1 MILIFYF
8 NRDFLRLG
16 TPLLCKPLEPQEEEP
31 GLAQETQEDGAEL
44 PQESTSTED
53 KTVEDEPD
61 DTVTEQ
67 TDKTTPNK
75 IRKISDVISR
85 KMSDSSS
92 RGRADSR
99 TERGTLENRNSN
111 LSFRDVMMSM
121 IQPSP
126 DSSFGEES
134 DSDDEDRG
142 FEMLGGDAAE
152 GTAENESKDDSK
164 DSITETSPGR
174 DGQTDSSTSP
184 DEDAIPKRPPRPK
197 RDHHRHLF
205 DEHTMYDET
214 MPVTPGHPGTTT
226 VVDGVDIDT
235 VGENQQ
241 QVSSIDQG
249 DDLVIVDV
257 TGENSQTNTPPINIP
272 QDEENPEPGNA
283 LNPGLSGSFDDSQM
297 LGKELSTGSNSSRRT
312 SQSSINS
319 FDSNTDVKNISQHK
333 AAEMSVEDI
342 THQLSLHCA
351 QEPDLHPIPD
361 ETSRDHTTSECQ
373 EIEEEPVTPEDKPV
387 PLTRVKCLV
396 SMTTPRDARAHGVSY
411 CPSFVEF
418 DMGVDGFGC
427 LFMPAVAPQAFPG
440 ETTITLYTFPLA
452 VRV

>member
-1 MILIFYF
+1 M
-8 NRDFLRLG
+8 NRNFLRLG
-16 TPLLCKPLEPQEEEP
+16 DPLLCKSLKPPEEEP
-31 GLAQETQEDGAEL
+31 SPTQESQPDGSELAQENKIDENKTTQENENTG
-44 PQESTSTED
+44 S
-53 KTVEDEPD
+53 
-61 DTVTEQ
+61 EQ
-67 TDKTTPNK
+67 IDQATPNG
-75 IRKISDVISR
+75 IRKLSDVISR

-99 TERGTLENRNSN
+99 SERGTLENRANS

-142 FEMLGGDAAE
+142 FEMLGETPE
-152 GTAENESKDDSK
+152 GTTEEKSKDDSK
-164 DSITETSPGR
+164 DSLTETSPGSDR
-174 DGQTDSSTSP
+174 QTDSSTSP
-184 DEDAIPKRPPRPK
+184 DEEVAPKRPPRPK
-197 RDHHRHLF
+197 RDQLHHRHNLF
-205 DEHTMYDET
+205 DDNTMYEQT
-214 MPVTPGHPGTTT
+214 MPVTPGHTGATT

-235 VGENQQ
+235 VGETQQ

-257 TGENSQTNTPPINIP
+257 TGESGQIGTPPINIP
-272 QDEENPEPGNA
+272 EHEENPDPENA
-283 LNPGLSGSFDDSQM
+283 LNPGLSESIDDSQM
-297 LGKELSTGSNSSRRT
+297 LGKELHTESKNSSRRT
-312 SQSSINS
+312 SQSSISS
-319 FDSNTDVKNISQHK
+319 FDSNTDLKNGTQHK

-342 THQLSLHCA
+342 TQQLSLHCA
-351 QEPDLHPIPD
+351 QEPDLHPIAD
-361 ETSRDHTTSECQ
+361 ETSQERSTGECQ
-373 EIEEEPVTPEDKPV
+373 DTELEVEEEPVIPEVEPV
-387 PLTRVKCLV
+387 PLTRVKCIV

-440 ETTITLYTFPLA
+440 NIHQNCFPILDH
-452 VRV
+452 V